1 MATVADTAA
10 ATVVEELEGQVV
22 RLSSMLQAT
31 MAQAEAEVEERE
43 MEQELK
49 MAETKAAMAL
59 LKGVQE
65 DNVALRA
72 QLKNFSSTT
81 AAATTAA
88 VALSGTEEG
97 KIASD
102 PRGSSTTRL
111 SSLAHMSSMQPTFEE
126 EAVSTVPSS
135 SSFNAANE
143 QTGGG
148 DARESAGEAAAAGMF
163 SELDW
168 AKFMT

>member
-1 MATVADTAA
+1 VATVADTAA

-81 AAATTAA
+81 AA

-102 PRGSSTTRL
+102 QRGSSTTRL
-111 SSLAHMSSMQPTFEE
+111 SSLALMSSMQPTFEE
-126 EAVSTVPSS
+126 EAASTAPSS